1 MKTNTINKLLNIL
14 PALLGLTLLLTPYLL
29 APVCNGLVELKTG
42 KMTFMRCHFTGQAE
56 LVLGALL
63 LAVGL
68 ILLIP
73 KIEKRW
79 LGAVITFIGLAMI
92 LVPQDWAIG
101 ICAKDTMACHTTAH
115 WVYAE
120 GILTMILGIGIWS
133 KLIKEGAE

>member
-1 MKTNTINKLLNIL
+1 MKTKTINQLFNAL
-14 PALLGLTLLLTPYLL
+14 PALLGITLLLTPYLL
-29 APVCNGLVELKTG
+29 APVCDGLVELKTG
-42 KMTFMRCHFTGQAE
+42 KMTFMRCHYTGQAE

-63 LAVGL
+63 LGVGL

-79 LGAVITFIGLAMI
+79 LGAVVAIIGLAVVLI
-92 LVPQDWAIG
+92 PQDWAIG

-120 GILTMILGIGIWS
+120 GILTMVLGIVIWS
-133 KLIKEGAE
+133 RLIKEGAE

>member
-1 MKTNTINKLLNIL
+1 MKTKTINKLLNIL

-42 KMTFMRCHFTGQAE
+42 KMTFMRCHYTGQAE

-92 LVPQDWAIG
+92 LIPQDWAIG
-101 ICAKDTMACHTTAH
+101 ICAKDTMACHTTAY
-115 WVYAE
+115 WIYAE

-133 KLIKEGAE
+133 KVIKEGAE